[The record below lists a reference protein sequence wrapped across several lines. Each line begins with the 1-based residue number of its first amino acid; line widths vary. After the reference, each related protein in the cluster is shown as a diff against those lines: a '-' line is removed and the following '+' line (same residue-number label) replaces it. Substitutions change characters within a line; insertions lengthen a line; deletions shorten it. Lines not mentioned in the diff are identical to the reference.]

1 MSIYLKIFFEDN
13 IPTQSI
19 TR

>member
-1 MSIYLKIFFEDN
+1 MSIYLKIFSEDN